1 MWDFGFIIPCTL
13 MMVTLLGFYFSRP
26 RPPLLLNKVFL
37 GLLVL
42 EFLVLVVDI
51 ISTKVDEMHELFSP
65 ATLYV
70 ANTAFFVLFVLRIFY
85 FYQFTQLLLSTLIDA
100 QVTRK
105 WLLALPFVA
114 TEVICVSSF
123 ATGAI
128 FSVQD
133 GAYASGPLYPVLTA
147 VYFLYEGLS
156 IGFVLLRA
164 NRLRRQELACALA
177 FNLALVAGTAIRA
190 LLPRLLVM
198 DTFCLVA
205 ITIIYLGFLNPDL
218 CLSEYGPAF
227 NTRSL
232 RMVLRE
238 KSHQAEGHLLG
249 FSLHNYTHERSVLG
263 SRRMDEVVSHIIS
276 YLRKTFPH
284 EIPFYLRDGRF
295 ALIGTEPHAE
305 ERLSMQIQQRF
316 AQGWHSDGA
325 DFFLGVSF
333 VYMDNSVRTL
343 GADRVMNNLIIALD
357 NARQTVVPSSSQE
370 AISLVDVS
378 LIDNQVDTLRLL
390 EHALSHNGIEV
401 YFQPLINS
409 KTRTVEGAEALV
421 RLRDQ
426 MGKIVPPGKFIPIAE
441 KSGHIIE
448 LGRQVLD
455 KTCEFVSTHDM
466 RTLGLNWI
474 NVNLSPIQC
483 MQQDIDLQ
491 FSKIIGMHH
500 IDPSLIHLE
509 ITEESMVDYA
519 LLRHQITSLE
529 QRGFTFVLDDYGSG
543 YSNLTRV
550 KHYPFNTIKLDMEV
564 VWDYFKDRD
573 SLLPSIVQGFK
584 SVGLSITAE
593 GIESEEMA
601 QALTSIGSDY
611 LQGFYF
617 SKPLPCDE
625 FEQLLLSSK

>member
-1 MWDFGFIIPCTL
+1 MTI
-13 MMVTLLGFYFSRP
+13 
-26 RPPLLLNKVFL
+26 
-37 GLLVL
+37 
-42 EFLVLVVDI
+42 
-51 ISTKVDEMHELFSP
+51 
-65 ATLYV
+65 
-70 ANTAFFVLFVLRIFY
+70 
-85 FYQFTQLLLSTLIDA
+85 
-100 QVTRK
+100 
-105 WLLALPFVA
+105 
-114 TEVICVSSF
+114 
-123 ATGAI
+123 GAI
-128 FSVQD
+128 M
-133 GAYASGPLYPVLTA
+133 A
-147 VYFLYEGLS
+147 VTVGYYTG
-156 IGFVLLRA
+156 
-164 NRLRRQELACALA
+164 N
-177 FNLALVAGTAIRA
+177 
-190 LLPRLLVM
+190 PW
-198 DTFCLVA
+198 
-205 ITIIYLGFLNPDL
+205 LGFLAGGIAGML
-218 CLSEYGPAF
+218 LS
-227 NTRSL
+227 
-232 RMVLRE
+232 
-238 KSHQAEGHLLG
+238 
-249 FSLHNYTHERSVLG
+249 
-263 SRRMDEVVSHIIS
+263 
-276 YLRKTFPH
+276 
-284 EIPFYLRDGRF
+284 
-295 ALIGTEPHAE
+295 
-305 ERLSMQIQQRF
+305 LSSATI
-316 AQGWHSDGA
+316 
-325 DFFLGVSF
+325 
-333 VYMDNSVRTL
+333 
-343 GADRVMNNLIIALD
+343 
-357 NARQTVVPSSSQE
+357 
-370 AISLVDVS
+370 
-378 LIDNQVDTLRLL
+378 
-390 EHALSHNGIEV
+390 
-401 YFQPLINS
+401 
-409 KTRTVEGAEALV
+409 EGAEALV

-601 QALTSIGSDY
+601 QALTNIGSDY

-625 FEQLLLSSK
+625 FEQLLLGSK